1 MALVFLGVRLF
12 SISITVAISLTIAI
26 ILAIFAITVIITVLS
41 FLQIQTM
48 ITVHRL
54 GNLSFSASSL
64 IKVYSFL

>member
-41 FLQIQTM
+41 FLQIQT
-48 ITVHRL
+48 ID
-54 GNLSFSASSL
+54 
-64 IKVYSFL
+64 YSTQAR